1 MFILFSDIPI
11 RRKNTINVLRKKIVL
26 QMLSMQRRKNAGKEE
41 KGFTCKH
48 IEQKSL
54 FLFFPR
60 TNCSLTKQTAIS
72 HTQEINAEGSSY
84 IFIGMKI

>member
-1 MFILFSDIPI
+1 MLVKKKKVLLANILSKNHYFFFS
-11 RRKNTINVLRKKIVL
+11 
-26 QMLSMQRRKNAGKEE
+26 
-41 KGFTCKH
+41 
-48 IEQKSL
+48 
-54 FLFFPR
+54 R